1 VRNQGGTRASLESR
15 FANYCNCMLRRSW
28 AISWY
33 RREISLKRFLASAKD
48 NIQFASMISGGSAL
62 FALRMARRKSRSA
75 IITEK
80 DWLDRFNPTIIVDH
94 AIDRMLNPIH
104 PGEILLE
111 EYLKPL
117 GVSQN
122 KLARSLR
129 ITPKTISEIVLGK
142 RGISPEM
149 SIRLGKFFGQS
160 PRFWLNLQTEYD
172 FRCALRGE
180 KQLTAEVR
188 VLKDLV
194 AA

>member
-1 VRNQGGTRASLESR
+1 
-15 FANYCNCMLRRSW
+15 
-28 AISWY
+28 
-33 RREISLKRFLASAKD
+33 
-48 NIQFASMISGGSAL
+48 
-62 FALRMARRKSRSA
+62 MARRKSRSA
-75 IITEK
+75 IITK
-80 DWLDRFNPTIIVDH
+80 KAWLDHRDLTIIVDH
-94 AIDRMLNPIH
+94 AIGRMPNPIH

-129 ITPKTISEIVLGK
+129 ITPKTISEIVLAK

-172 FRCALRGE
+172 FRCALRKE
-180 KQLTAEVR
+180 KRLTAEVC
-188 VLKDLV
+188 VFKNVV

>member
-1 VRNQGGTRASLESR
+1 MIDRLN
-15 FANYCNCMLRRSW
+15 RRV
-28 AISWY
+28 
-33 RREISLKRFLASAKD
+33 
-48 NIQFASMISGGSAL
+48 
-62 FALRMARRKSRSA
+62 
-75 IITEK
+75 
-80 DWLDRFNPTIIVDH
+80 IVH
-94 AIDRMLNPIH
+94 YAIDKFMANPIH

-160 PRFWLNLQTEYD
+160 PRFWFNLQTEYD
-172 FRCALRGE
+172 FGVHCAQRNGSR
-180 KQLTAEVR
+180 LTSAF
-188 VLKDLV
+188 
-194 AA
+194 